1 MPPVLGFA
9 AEIAVLLPKGE
20 TVGLGG
26 VGRPVVRRP
35 APVVGVAPIF
45 FGVATAGFGLEGGPP
60 NPIEAKISS
69 SEAPIRVFFL
79 GLAATDGFFLGPRL
93 VMPMVI
99 PPIVE
104 GISCADDNICEESML
119 KVDALAADADGSRVV
134 FLMVELGGV
143 SDEDDAEVVD
153 VPDTGAFGIPTDDVP
168 TITLLFK
175 PMPVPLFVLLVLVFL
190 DVLPELKLESFG
202 GDRIDPARVGEITG
216 VSTLSESKEGFL

>member
-1 MPPVLGFA
+1 
-9 AEIAVLLPKGE
+9 
-20 TVGLGG
+20 
-26 VGRPVVRRP
+26 
-35 APVVGVAPIF
+35 
-45 FGVATAGFGLEGGPP
+45 
-60 NPIEAKISS
+60 
-69 SEAPIRVFFL
+69 
-79 GLAATDGFFLGPRL
+79 
-93 VMPMVI
+93 MPMVI
-99 PPIVE
+99 PPIVA

-153 VPDTGAFGIPTDDVP
+153 APDTGAFGIPTDDVP

-175 PMPVPLFVLLVLVFL
+175 PMPAPLFVLLVLVFL

-202 GDRIDPARVGEITG
+202 GDRIDPGLGFFVGRIGAARVGEITG